1 MRAARGFSGVTG
13 KRVSGLMG
21 ILRPYKNTLKNT
33 LQLLP
38 GSAQVLGLH
47 AHWSCPLFF
56 FDPRPRSAELAKFLA
71 SIIAEAP
78 VAPAA

>member
-1 MRAARGFSGVTG
+1 MTG

-56 FDPRPRSAELAKFLA
+56 LTPARSAELAKFLVISPPRRRPA
-71 SIIAEAP
+71 RAM
-78 VAPAA
+78 APAA